1 MQAAER
7 KLALAEREAE
17 LAQGKKEKQG
27 WSQNTNHQQTLKQG
41 KAKAE
46 AGPARG
52 KTSTERRVGR
62 GGVQEKG
69 EAEVGKQQNQQTLKS
84 GKAEVGKESAKRESA
99 AERRSMGKGEVQE
112 KGEAEAEQ
120 TSEATD
126 PEKWES
132 RSGDR
137 GSKKRNSF

>member
-1 MQAAER
+1 MESEHKPPADTEIGESQDGGRASKRQNIYR
-7 KLALAEREAE
+7 KTR
-17 LAQGKKEKQG
+17 
-27 WSQNTNHQQTLKQG
+27 
-41 KAKAE
+41 
-46 AGPARG
+46 
-52 KTSTERRVGR
+52 GR
-62 GGVQEKG
+62 GG
-69 EAEVGKQQNQQTLKS
+69 
-84 GKAEVGKESAKRESA
+84 
-99 AERRSMGKGEVQE
+99 VQE